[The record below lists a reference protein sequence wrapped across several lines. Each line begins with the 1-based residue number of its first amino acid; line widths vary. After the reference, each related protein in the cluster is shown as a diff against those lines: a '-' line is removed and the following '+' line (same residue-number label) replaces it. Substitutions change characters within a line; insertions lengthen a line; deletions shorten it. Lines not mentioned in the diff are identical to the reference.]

1 MTITTIQLSQDFPD
15 SFYTYRGIF
24 VKQAIDS
31 ISDAGVRV
39 EMVSPRAYV
48 LPFKWFPNHGFSQ
61 VPRKEQESGGRY
73 TIHHPRYFYPVPKR
87 FLYRFAGPSYGS
99 SVGSYVH
106 KKLEKPDILHSHF
119 AYPDGYGMLKL
130 VDRWKIPLVVH
141 LRGAFRV
148 ATGEATFTTIKKK
161 LMAVLER
168 ADLIFTVSH
177 SVKEEY
183 TLMGVPGEKMVVM
196 PNGVNS
202 SLFYPMKQ
210 EEARDRLPPELRQKT
225 GKFILFVG
233 YLRKRKGVDHLI
245 EAMPT
250 IIKEHPDTR
259 LILIGEGILK
269 NQLVKRSRELNI
281 GKHITFLSNIPH
293 KEMVNYINASDFVV
307 LPTLAEGRPNIVL
320 EAMLC
325 GKAVVATNVSGI
337 PELVRDGK
345 EALLISPESSSQIAG
360 AVNQLLSDPSLGK
373 ELGKNARTR
382 IMELDLDWKS
392 YGEKVKNEYEKIL
405 S

>member
-15 SFYTYRGIF
+15 SVYTYRGIF

-31 ISDAGVRV
+31 ISDASVRV

-48 LPFKWFPNHGFSQ
+48 LPFTWFPNHGFSQ
-61 VPRKEQESGGRY
+61 IPRKEQETNGRY
-73 TIHHPRYFYPVPKR
+73 TIHHPRYLYPVPKR
-87 FLYRFAGPSYGS
+87 FLYRLAGPSYGH
-99 SVGSYVH
+99 SVGSYIY
-106 KKLEKPDILHSHF
+106 KKLEKPDLLHSHF

-130 VDRWKIPLVVH
+130 VDRWNIPLVAH

-148 ATGEATFTTIKKK
+148 ATGEATFKTIKKK
-161 LMAVLER
+161 LMEVLER

-183 TLMGVPGEKMVVM
+183 ALMGVSREKMVVM

-210 EEARDRLPPELRQKT
+210 DEARDRLPPELREET
-225 GKFILFVG
+225 GKLILFVG

-259 LILIGEGILK
+259 LILIGEGSLK
-269 NQLVKRSRELNI
+269 NQLVKRSRELSI
-281 GKHITFLSNIPH
+281 GNHITFLSNIPH
-293 KEMVNYINASDFVV
+293 TRMVNYINASELVV

-345 EALLISPESSSQIAG
+345 EALLIPPESSSQISG
-360 AVNQLLSDPSLGK
+360 AVNQLLSDGTLGK
-373 ELGKNARTR
+373 EIGRNARAR
-382 IMELDLDWKS
+382 ITELDLDWKR
-392 YGEKVKNEYEKIL
+392 YGEKVKNEYAKIL